1 MHAKGEEIQG
11 QSFFFTFMNPRICT
25 LLYCMTQSS
34 EKLIYLFI
42 ILHLVF
48 VCNILGAFKASLLF
62 SYTKATCYTVY
73 ITVTTI
79 DGNKHKLLTVK
90 TT

>member
-1 MHAKGEEIQG
+1 MQKVKKYKG
-11 QSFFFTFMNPRICT
+11 SLFFTFMNPRICT

-34 EKLIYLFI
+34 EKPIYLFI

-48 VCNILGAFKASLLF
+48 VCNILGDFKASLLC

-73 ITVTTI
+73 ITVMTI

>member
-1 MHAKGEEIQG
+1 MQKVKKYKG
-11 QSFFFTFMNPRICT
+11 SLFFFTFMNPRICT

-42 ILHLVF
+42 TLHLVF
-48 VCNILGAFKASLLF
+48 VCNILGDFKASLLC

-73 ITVTTI
+73 ITVNI
-79 DGNKHKLLTVK
+79 DGKKHKLLTVK
-90 TT
+90 TI

>member
-1 MHAKGEEIQG
+1 MQKVKKYKG
-11 QSFFFTFMNPRICT
+11 SLFFTFMNPRICT
-25 LLYCMTQSS
+25 LLYCMTQYS

-48 VCNILGAFKASLLF
+48 VCNILGDFKAILLC

-73 ITVTTI
+73 ITVTI